1 MSIFRRIDLYL
12 ILPSLAISG
21 ISIFLLL
28 STSPNNSTQQVIFTV
43 IGIFLFLLFSAFDF
57 RFYPKFKNLLYILSL
72 VLLGIIFLFPP
83 IRSAHRWIDFGFFIF
98 QPSEILKP
106 FIIIVFASILRGLK
120 KPGLPSVF
128 LCLLLYLP
136 LVILVF
142 LQPDLGNTIIYLSII
157 IGLFIISGVDHKIL
171 LSGSVAFFIFL
182 PAFWLVLKEYQRQ
195 RIFSF
200 LNPSLDPSGSGYN
213 AIQSMIAIGS
223 GGLFGLGLG
232 KGTQSRLLFL
242 PEFQTDFIYASLVE
256 SLGFI
261 GGFLLILF
269 YLTVLIRIIFIA
281 VNTQSRFG
289 RFLCLGIFCQIF
301 IQILINIGMNLGIL
315 PITGITL
322 PLLSYGG
329 SSIVSTYIS
338 LGMVNGIYSY
348 LPKKLLVIR

>member
-1 MSIFRRIDLYL
+1 
-12 ILPSLAISG
+12 
-21 ISIFLLL
+21 
-28 STSPNNSTQQVIFTV
+28 
-43 IGIFLFLLFSAFDF
+43 
-57 RFYPKFKNLLYILSL
+57 
-72 VLLGIIFLFPP
+72 
-83 IRSAHRWIDFGFFIF
+83 
-98 QPSEILKP
+98 
-106 FIIIVFASILRGLK
+106 
-120 KPGLPSVF
+120 
-128 LCLLLYLP
+128 
-136 LVILVF
+136 
-142 LQPDLGNTIIYLSII
+142 
-157 IGLFIISGVDHKIL
+157 
-171 LSGSVAFFIFL
+171 
-182 PAFWLVLKEYQRQ
+182 
-195 RIFSF
+195 
-200 LNPSLDPSGSGYN
+200 
-213 AIQSMIAIGS
+213 MIAIGS